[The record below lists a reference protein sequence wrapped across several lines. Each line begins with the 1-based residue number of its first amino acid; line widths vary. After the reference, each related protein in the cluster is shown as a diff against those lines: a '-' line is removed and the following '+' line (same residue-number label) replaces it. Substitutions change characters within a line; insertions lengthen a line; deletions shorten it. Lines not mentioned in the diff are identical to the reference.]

1 LVDTSCNV
9 AWGGQQCELKLNHK
23 KEKYL
28 QNPGAC
34 VTQQGSGCFFALLQ
48 VKLPVQKGQKSAQ
61 AIGEVLCQTA
71 ADLDAAVMI
80 IASHGT

>member
-1 LVDTSCNV
+1 MVDTSCNV
-9 AWGGQQCELKLNHK
+9 AWGGQQCELHASQSKA
-23 KEKYL
+23 
-28 QNPGAC
+28 QAVPF
-34 VTQQGSGCFFALLQ
+34 TLLQ